1 MDEQFQLGDM
11 RPWELP
17 GAMRRDCL
25 PHRGG
30 FLCALSGASA
40 LLTILVGPLGLV
52 LSVIVWASAR
62 HDIAQIRQGLM
73 DARGEAKTI
82 DARDGAVLS
91 IVFAVLATVF
101 WTWLLLTQPG
111 SCKLQLFF

>member
-1 MDEQFQLGDM
+1 MDERSEEVDE

-30 FLCALSGASA
+30 LLCNLTGAST
-40 LLTILVGPLGLV
+40 LLAMLVGPLGLV
-52 LSVIVWASAR
+52 LGVIVWASAR
-62 HDIAQIRQGLM
+62 HDIAQIRQGSM
-73 DARGEAKTI
+73 DTSGEAKTI

-91 IVFAVLATVF
+91 ILFALSATVF

-111 SCKLQLFF
+111 SCKFQLFF